1 MQTSDDFCSDIRVDE
16 VFRELEM
23 FSKDIQ
29 FLVSADETDKGNCS
43 LRNVIEI
50 GNRESSG
57 KQGRLETFFLDE
69 L

>member
-1 MQTSDDFCSDIRVDE
+1 MQTSDDFCSDIRIDE

-29 FLVSADETDKGNCS
+29 FLISADETDKGNCS

-50 GNRESSG
+50 GDGEFSG
-57 KQGRLETFFLDE
+57 KQGRFETFSLDE